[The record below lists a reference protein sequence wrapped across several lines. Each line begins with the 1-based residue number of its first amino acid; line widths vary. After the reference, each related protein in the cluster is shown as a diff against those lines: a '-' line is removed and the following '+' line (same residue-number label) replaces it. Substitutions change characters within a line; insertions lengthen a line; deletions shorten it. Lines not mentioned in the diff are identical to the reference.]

1 MDLPVA
7 RISKTNIRIVDG
19 AIELVDA
26 VYDDTLMGLHS
37 TFVYSGCNVA
47 VVRENNRFAIYRVA
61 SNYDY
66 ETMNRRIVMG
76 KLRAKLADAGI
87 ELVDFGLLYQTVD
100 GWYLNDNPINVYIE
114 NNKRYSSR
122 KH

>member
-7 RISKTNIRIVDG
+7 RIPKTNIRIVDG

-26 VYDDTLMGLHS
+26 VYDDTLLGLHS

-100 GWYLNDNPINVYIE
+100 GWYLNENPINVYIE

>member
-47 VVRENNRFAIYRVA
+47 VVCENNRFAIYRVA

>member
-100 GWYLNDNPINVYIE
+100 GWYLNDSPINVYIE

>member
-7 RISKTNIRIVDG
+7 RIPKTNVKIVDG
-19 AIELVDA
+19 AIELVDG

-76 KLRAKLADAGI
+76 KLRAKLADVGI

-100 GWYLNDNPINVYIE
+100 GWYLNENPINVYIE

>member
-26 VYDDTLMGLHS
+26 VYDDTLLGLHS

>member
-1 MDLPVA
+1 MDLPVS
-7 RISKTNIRIVDG
+7 RIPKTNIRIIDG

-26 VYDDTLMGLHS
+26 VYDDTLLGLHS

-47 VVRENNRFAIYRVA
+47 IVRENNRFAIYRVA

-66 ETMNRRIVMG
+66 ETMNRRIVMA
-76 KLRAKLADAGI
+76 KLKEKLADAAI
-87 ELVDFGLLYQTVD
+87 ELVDFGLLYQAAD
-100 GWYLNDNPINVYIE
+100 GWYLNGNLIHVYIE
-114 NNKRYSSR
+114 NNKRYSSL

>member
-19 AIELVDA
+19 AIELVYS

-100 GWYLNDNPINVYIE
+100 GWYLNDSPINVYIE

>member
-26 VYDDTLMGLHS
+26 VYDDTLLGLHS

-87 ELVDFGLLYQTVD
+87 ELVDFGLLYQTAD
-100 GWYLNDNPINVYIE
+100 GWYLNENPINVYIE